1 MQNNLTM
8 HFVDGS
14 KLSLDFPSATEN
26 PAARKLRIAD
36 FLTSKHLVVEAEGS
50 VLVFPVANIKYL
62 AFSTTGQAAAKG
74 VVGGALPRHTLF
86 GARIRS

>member
-8 HFVDGS
+8 HFIDGS

-50 VLVFPVANIKYL
+50 VLVFPVQNIKYL
-62 AFSTTGQAAAKG
+62 AFSSTEPTAKG
-74 VVGGALPRHTLF
+74 RVVGGALPRHTLF

>member
-14 KLSLDFPSATEN
+14 KLSIDFPSATDN
-26 PAARKLRIAD
+26 PTARKLRIAD

-62 AFSTTGQAAAKG
+62 AFSTTGSTAKG
-74 VVGGALPRHTLF
+74 GMLGGTLPRHTLL